1 MTLGIGDI
9 ICGKL
14 KRCKCKIGGLMSNLK
29 LIFKIQGLTA
39 KSVKELNYDLIL
51 RNGENANEEYGKL
64 GVRG

>member
-1 MTLGIGDI
+1 
-9 ICGKL
+9 
-14 KRCKCKIGGLMSNLK
+14 MSNLK

-64 GVRG
+64 GVGG